1 MDFKIFDTLLEPI
14 FVINKER
21 KILYCN
27 DPAAAMADL
36 SPRKIVRQQ
45 MIFDSLFHFDQPIS
59 HLDQIETVQDPT
71 PYQEVAFQ
79 IESGKQGRVQLTMQ
93 PIECPSESAWIV
105 FFRDVTLEETLQRKY
120 RAELEQKEDVILD
133 LQKAQA
139 ELQNYSKNLE
149 KMVEERT
156 AEISQLNQLLSALLD
171 SLGQGFFAFNPEG
184 LCLEVASKAC
194 LDTVETMPSGKMIW
208 DVLGLPPE
216 QQNGFKKWM
225 QTAFS
230 EMLPFEDLAPL
241 APPTFA
247 HSQGRHIKLEYY
259 PLRTSA
265 GTIEAIVVVSTDIT
279 DLVHAQ
285 NEAETERAH
294 AKMIVSLVQNKR
306 EAQRFVREANFLIG
320 VLNQQMTAEKLDHL
334 DTFRSLHTL
343 KGGSASF
350 AIKTVVDQCHACES
364 ILAEWKEQPSDERLL
379 LLKNEC
385 AKIPKLFRQFLDENT
400 VILGD
405 ESRQK
410 ERWIERPESDF
421 QKFAAKY
428 LLKDPKAEQDF
439 ATTFLYEA
447 AEDMLTSYHELV
459 TNTAETLQKE
469 ISPLQ
474 VIGGKLRI
482 EPERFSQLF
491 STFVHAFRNSID
503 HGIEMPDERE
513 ASGKPRAGEMSI
525 SLSKTKTGNLLV
537 IIQDDGRGIAP
548 ALIREKLAAKGIDAS
563 KESDQDVIQHVF
575 DSQFSTKED
584 ISDISGR
591 GVGMDAIYT
600 CAVKL
605 GGKAWV
611 ESVIGRGTRL
621 HVEVP
626 FEAKKAI
633 KAA

>member
-59 HLDQIETVQDPT
+59 SLDQIDSIQDPT

-79 IESGKQGRVQLTMQ
+79 IESGKEGRVQLTIQ
-93 PIECPSESAWIV
+93 PIECESESAWII

-156 AEISQLNQLLSALLD
+156 AEIRKLNQLLSALLD

-194 LDTVETMPSGKMIW
+194 LETIETMPSGKMIW
-208 DVLGLPPE
+208 DILGLKPE
-216 QQNGFKKWM
+216 QQSGFKKWM

-241 APPTFA
+241 APTTFA
-247 HSQGRHIKLEYY
+247 HSKDRHIKLEYY
-259 PLRTSA
+259 PLRSNT

-279 DLVHAQ
+279 DLIHAQ

-320 VLNQQMTAEKLDHL
+320 VLSQQMKAEKFDHL

-350 AIKTVVDQCHACES
+350 AIKTMVDQCHTCETL
-364 ILAEWKEQPSDERLL
+364 LAEWKEQPSEARFL
-379 LLKNEC
+379 LLKAES
-385 AKIPKLFRQFLDENT
+385 AKIPNLFRKFLDENT

-405 ESRQK
+405 DSRQK
-410 ERWIERPESDF
+410 ERWIERPESEF
-421 QKFAAKY
+421 QKFSAKY
-428 LLKDPKAEQDF
+428 LGKDPLAEKDF
-439 ATTFLYEA
+439 ATMFLHEA
-447 AEDMLTSYHELV
+447 AEDMLSSYHELV
-459 TNTAETLQKE
+459 VNTAETLQKE

-474 VIGGKLRI
+474 VVGGKIRI

-513 ASGKPRAGEMSI
+513 ANGKPRAGEVSV
-525 SLSKTKTGNLLV
+525 SLTKTKNGNLLV
-537 IIQDDGRGIAP
+537 TIQDDGRGIAP
-548 ALIREKLAAKGIDAS
+548 ALIREKLAAKGIDSS
-563 KESDQDVIQHVF
+563 KKSDQEVIQHVF
-575 DSQFSTKED
+575 DSQFSTKEEV
-584 ISDISGR
+584 SDLSGR

-600 CAVKL
+600 CAVQL
-605 GGKAWV
+605 GGTAWV
-611 ESVIGRGTRL
+611 ESVVGRGTRL

-626 FEAKKAI
+626 LEAKKAV